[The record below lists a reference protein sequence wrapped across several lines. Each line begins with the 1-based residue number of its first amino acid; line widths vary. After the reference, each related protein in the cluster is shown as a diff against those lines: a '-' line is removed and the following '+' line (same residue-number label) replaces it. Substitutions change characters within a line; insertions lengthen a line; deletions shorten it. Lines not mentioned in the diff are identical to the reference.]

1 MKIRTNDMV
10 KITGGKDRGKTG
22 KVIQVFPSQGLV
34 VVEGLNQLVK
44 HMKPRRQGE
53 KGQKVQF
60 AAPLPAS
67 RVALLCKSCNKA
79 TRVGFRLTGE
89 SKIRVCKKCGQEVA
103 AGIASA

>member
-10 KITGGKDRGKTG
+10 KIMGGKDKGKTG
-22 KVIQVFPSQGLV
+22 KVIQVFSDRGLV

-67 RVALLCKSCNKA
+67 RVALLCKSCGKN

-89 SKIRVCKKCGQEVA
+89 TKIRVCKKCGQEVA
-103 AGIASA
+103 AGVAST